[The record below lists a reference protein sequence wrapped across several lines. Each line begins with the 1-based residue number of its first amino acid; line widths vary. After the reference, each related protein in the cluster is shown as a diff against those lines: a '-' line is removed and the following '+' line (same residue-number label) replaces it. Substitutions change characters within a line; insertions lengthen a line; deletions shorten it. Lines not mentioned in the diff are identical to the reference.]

1 MLNKNIVRCDIKDLN
16 DFDCADKNPLI
27 DNCNMKIESYG
38 LSDKEITELNKAV
51 LNDHALLSVDKLI
64 ITKESAEIRGRF
76 NAGENLS
83 CDEIMSMPYSEN
95 IIEKKITDEN
105 DLLFLVEYAKEKGRD
120 LQELFETDEY
130 IYTSLFIDKENINEL
145 MMLLLKKYE
154 MSESLKEYNAVTLT
168 LSFPLTNL
176 PD

>member
-1 MLNKNIVRCDIKDLN
+1 MLS
-16 DFDCADKNPLI
+16 
-27 DNCNMKIESYG
+27 E
-38 LSDKEITELNKAV
+38 KEIIELNKAV
-51 LNDHALLSVDKLI
+51 LNDHALLSFDKLI
-64 ITKESAEIRGRF
+64 ITKESAEIRDRF

-83 CDEIMSMPYSEN
+83 CEEIMSMPYSEN

-130 IYTSLFIDKENINEL
+130 IYTSLFIDKGNINEL

>member
-1 MLNKNIVRCDIKDLN
+1 MLTN
-16 DFDCADKNPLI
+16 
-27 DNCNMKIESYG
+27 
-38 LSDKEITELNKAV
+38 KEIIELNNAV

-64 ITKESAEIRGRF
+64 ITKESAEIRDRF
-76 NAGENLS
+76 NVGENLS
-83 CDEIMSMPYSEN
+83 CDEIMSMPHSEN

-130 IYTSLFIDKENINEL
+130 IYTSLFIDKENVNEL
-145 MMLLLKKYE
+145 MILLLKKYE
-154 MSESLKEYNAVTLT
+154 MSESLKEYDAVTLT